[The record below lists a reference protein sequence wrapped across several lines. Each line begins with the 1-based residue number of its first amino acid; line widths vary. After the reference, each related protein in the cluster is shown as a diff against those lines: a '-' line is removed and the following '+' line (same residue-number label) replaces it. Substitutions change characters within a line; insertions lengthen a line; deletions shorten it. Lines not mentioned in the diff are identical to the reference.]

1 MTETLMLTHVNIIT
15 LVSAIGHMTLA
26 GICICFP
33 RLPSLF
39 FLRRCNNVST
49 IFPCSN
55 SSEIFHWVFPTIT
68 TLTPSQGANVRIL
81 PASKY
86 IYPNSIFQ
94 DWENNHW
101 TSSGTDW
108 TYSEAD
114 ISQNLLNS
122 KTLISPCFNWRATM
136 FIEVSWNQG
145 QFRIII
151 Q

>member
-33 RLPSLF
+33 RLPSLC
-39 FLRRCNNVST
+39 FLQRFNNVST

-55 SSEIFHWVFPTIT
+55 SSKLFHWVFPTII

-94 DWENNHW
+94 DWEI
-101 TSSGTDW
+101 TTGQVQGPTER
-108 TYSEAD
+108 TLRQ
-114 ISQNLLNS
+114 ISA
-122 KTLISPCFNWRATM
+122 KTWLIQRPS
-136 FIEVSWNQG
+136 
-145 QFRIII
+145 
-151 Q
+151 